1 VHAPDHPQPAE
12 AGPGEAEHPAAHS
25 VRDAEAD
32 LTPGQTGERV
42 EASDASHMGEA
53 AIMDREERA
62 FTEPSSS
69 EPPPSMVETPVEAS
83 ETAREA
89 PLPSQAPSQPVPEPA
104 PAAEEPPRP
113 RRSGWWQ
120 RARASIVGE

>member
-1 VHAPDHPQPAE
+1 
-12 AGPGEAEHPAAHS
+12 
-25 VRDAEAD
+25 
-32 LTPGQTGERV
+32 
-42 EASDASHMGEA
+42 
-53 AIMDREERA
+53 
-62 FTEPSSS
+62 
-69 EPPPSMVETPVEAS
+69 VETPVEAS
-83 ETAREA
+83 ETAQEA